1 MPPIVGFVGFKGGS
15 GKTLL
20 AFQMAERAQDAGIRV
35 MLWDLDPE
43 QSAMHHTAWR
53 AETDRPLWEA
63 EPRRIDAPPESG
75 LDMST
80 LIDIDLVICDCP
92 GHNTFFS
99 AAYMDKMELLLAPIS
114 TTAQDRTVMTR
125 MGWLAQSR
133 GWNLVFVPNNLR
145 PSRARQNG
153 LVEDLES
160 GSFSVA
166 PVRIGRWVS
175 LQDSS
180 EMGLGVCEYEPESQA
195 ADEIRALWG
204 WLTKQINLES
214 RCL

>member
-20 AFQMAERAQDAGIRV
+20 AFQMAERAQDAGVRV

-75 LDMST
+75 LDMNA
-80 LIDIDLVICDCP
+80 LIDVDLIICDCP
-92 GHNTFFS
+92 GYNTFFS
-99 AAYMDKMELLLAPIS
+99 AAYMDKMELLLAPVS

-125 MGWLAQSR
+125 MGRLAQSR
-133 GWNLVFVPNNLR
+133 GWRLVFVPNNLR

-166 PVRIGRWVS
+166 PVRISRWVS

-195 ADEIRALWG
+195 ADEIRALWR
-204 WLTKQINLES
+204 WLAGQINLES

>member
-1 MPPIVGFVGFKGGS
+1 MPSIVGFVGFKGGS

-20 AFQMAERAQDAGIRV
+20 AFQMAERAQNAGLRV

-43 QSAMHHTAWR
+43 QSAMHHTTWR
-53 AETDRPLWEA
+53 SETDRPQWEA
-63 EPRRIDAPPESG
+63 EPRRIDAPPETG
-75 LDMST
+75 LDMRGLS
-80 LIDIDLVICDCP
+80 DIDLVICDFP
-92 GHNTFFS
+92 GYNTFLS
-99 AAYMDKMELLLAPIS
+99 AAYMDRMDLLLAPIS

-133 GWNLVFVPNNLR
+133 GWQLVFVPNNLR

-166 PVRIGRWVS
+166 PVRISRWVS

-180 EMGLGVCEYEPESQA
+180 EMGLSVCEYEPESQA
-195 ADEIRALWG
+195 AAEIRALWD
-204 WLTKQINLES
+204 WVASQINLES
-214 RCL
+214 RLT